1 MLACLEKG
9 KLTLLANDRLAA
21 KPQLGVDHLGQA
33 QPVLVRVQV
42 HAEAKASLQF
52 LCVIQI
58 HFQKSDYRITR
69 QKVRENQV
77 ALKLARPPLSIPC
90 PACGSLHPCR
100 MKNGW

>member
-52 LCVIQI
+52 LYVI
-58 HFQKSDYRITR
+58 
-69 QKVRENQV
+69 
-77 ALKLARPPLSIPC
+77 
-90 PACGSLHPCR
+90 
-100 MKNGW
+100 